1 MELYDRIEQI
11 ISELRPAFSRETTF
25 QWFVLLLWG
34 TLLSTQSPAVTT
46 YLTMVR
52 TDLERHRTVLEELF
66 VVGMG
71 FNQSLVKA

>member
-1 MELYDRIEQI
+1 MTVLS

-46 YLTMVR
+46 YLNALGLDEGYYYQALHWFHSSAFR
-52 TDLERHRTVLEELF
+52 IDNLCYHC
-66 VVGMG
+66 GASG
-71 FNQSLVKA
+71 